1 MGFDLAT
8 KATVEDKKPKN
19 KLKRKAETML
29 SIASKKKKQME
40 RTREKN
46 PEKADRLEAAQD
58 MKRAEWKASGE
69 KLKDDIGLLKKTI
82 KKKEQ
87 MKKKRKKRGGKKKKK
102 KKKKKK

>member
-1 MGFDLAT
+1 
-8 KATVEDKKPKN
+8 
-19 KLKRKAETML
+19 ML

-87 MKKKRKKRGGKKKKK
+87 MKKKSKKEWAERNKKTEEKKQRKQDRRSRNIQNKKDKKKTFRKNGF
-102 KKKKKK
+102 